1 MKFAR
6 AVWKIL
12 VAIKDGLVL
21 LLLLLFFGG
30 LSLALSMKPMAGRV
44 QEGALA
50 ITLDGPIV
58 EERTKVEA
66 SALLL
71 SGGKSHRQYVEHD
84 LVRAIE
90 AAAGDGRIRA
100 VTLDL
105 EDFGGASQVTVSRVG
120 AAIDKVRHAGKP
132 VLARAVIYDDA
143 TLQLAAHASE
153 VWVDPLGG
161 AMVRGP
167 GGTALFYHDL
177 LDRLKVKAHVF
188 KVGTYKSAVEP
199 YLRSNFSPEAKQAE
213 SAVYGAL
220 WQDWQDDV
228 KKARPRANIA
238 LATTDPVKW
247 LAASGDDAA
256 KAAVA
261 AGLVDRIGDK
271 VAFGKR
277 VAELVGAD
285 PDNSKGD
292 GGPGAYKSTRYGTYL
307 ADLGSPKAGKA
318 IAVVTVAG
326 EIVDGTAGPGTA
338 GGDRIA
344 ALIDKA
350 TASGDYSALVVRVD
364 SPGGSVLAAE
374 LIRSAI
380 ARFKATGLPV
390 AVSMGNLAASGGYWV
405 STPADRIFA
414 EPATITGSIGIFA
427 IIPSFEDALGR
438 LGIGTDGVRTTSLS
452 GQPDVLGGLN
462 PTVEGV
468 IQSEINMGYR
478 RFVGLVATARHK
490 TPEDVDKIA
499 QGRIWDGGTARQL
512 GLVDEFGDL
521 DQTLAWAAKRAGA
534 TKYHPVYLGDE
545 TDTFGGFVQQVL
557 NTDSDDDSA
566 DDNSRMAGGDLVG
579 RVASARLAL
588 AGQMAGDL
596 DRLLGGH
603 GAEAYCLECAGL
615 VTPGAAVVTP
625 AAERA
630 GWLSLLFGLAH

>member
-6 AVWKIL
+6 TVWKIL

-30 LSLALSMKPMAGRV
+30 LSLALSMKGSPGHV

-58 EERTKVEA
+58 EERSKVEA

-71 SGGKSHRQYVEHD
+71 SGGKHRRQYLERD

-90 AAAGDGRIRA
+90 GAAGDGRIHA
-100 VTLDL
+100 VTFDL
-105 EDFGGASQVTVSRVG
+105 EDFGGASQVTLSRIG

-132 VLARAVIYDDA
+132 VLARAVLYDDA
-143 TLQLAAHASE
+143 SLQLAAHASE
-153 VWVDPLGG
+153 IWVDPLGG
-161 AMVRGP
+161 VMVRGP

-199 YLRSNFSPEAKQAE
+199 YLRTGFSPEAKEAE
-213 SAVYGAL
+213 NQVYGAL
-220 WQDWQDDV
+220 WHDWQDDV
-228 KKARPRANIA
+228 KAARPRANIA
-238 LATTDPVKW
+238 LATGDPVKW
-247 LAASGDDAA
+247 LAASGNDSA
-256 KAAVA
+256 KAAVV
-261 AGLVDRIGDK
+261 AGLADRIGDK

-277 VAELVGAD
+277 VAEVVGAD
-285 PDNSKGD
+285 KD
-292 GGPGAYKSTRYGTYL
+292 GGPGAYKATHLHAYL
-307 ADLGSPKAGKA
+307 ADLGTPNAGKS

-326 EIVDGTAGPGTA
+326 EIVDGNAGPGTA

-344 ALIDKA
+344 ELIDKA

-364 SPGGSVLAAE
+364 SPGGSVLGAE
-374 LIRSAI
+374 RIRSAI
-380 ARFKATGLPV
+380 ARFKAGGLPV

-405 STPADRIFA
+405 STPGDRIFA

-427 IIPSFEDALGR
+427 IIPTFEDALGKF
-438 LGIGTDGVRTTSLS
+438 GIGTDGVRTTSLS

-468 IQSEINMGYR
+468 IQSEIDVGYQ
-478 RFVGLVATARHK
+478 RFVGLVATARHS
-490 TPEDVDKIA
+490 TPAAVDKIA

-521 DQTLAWAAKRAGA
+521 EQAVAWAAKRAGA
-534 TKYHPVYLGDE
+534 TKFHPVFLGD
-545 TDTFGGFVQQVL
+545 DANSFGGFIQQVL
-557 NTDSDDDSA
+557 SNDDADDSA
-566 DDNSRMAGGDLVG
+566 DDSAHVGGRDLVG
-579 RVASARLAL
+579 RVAMARMAL
-588 AGQMAGDL
+588 AGQL
-596 DRLLGGH
+596 ERLLGGH
-603 GAEAYCLECAGL
+603 GAQAYCLECAGL
-615 VTPGAAVVTP
+615 ATPVTDGANPGLAQAANPVVQQ
-625 AAERA
+625 A
-630 GWLSLLFGLAH
+630 GWLSLLLGLAH